1 MTTKG
6 SKRWWW
12 IGGLAAIAAGIAYWL
27 LSSSAAAVS
36 DVPTFAVQ
44 RGNLQINVLQG
55 GEIRALKN
63 FEVKSEI
70 EYPTKIMSLIPEGY
84 LITEEDV
91 KDGKVLVEL
100 DPSDIKDKITTHDI
114 EFQTTVAT
122 YIDVDEN
129 REIVRSENQSL
140 VRDAK
145 TAATFALMDFE
156 KYLGKKVA
164 ASVLKSR
171 GLPDSIE
178 ALDQYVMT
186 MESASKPAR
195 VSLNREPGSAAAKAE
210 KPEAPVPAPA
220 AKKPAPQPPHRTD
233 FVKILDE
240 DKTDDGEAEQ
250 KLGQLKGELL
260 LHQGEFSLAKQT
272 IEASNKL
279 AEKGFITKS
288 ALENDQVTY
297 AKVELSVKT
306 AEVALDLFRRYEF
319 PKQGEQFLGS
329 YQDSLHKL
337 QRTIRENRSRMAQAE
352 SKFETAKRRY
362 EMELAKKEDLERQ
375 LKACVIKATQPGLVA
390 YGPISSGSAYRYSE
404 PIEEGAAVRLRQTI
418 LTIPNMEAMGVH
430 VSVHESQVKKV
441 RIGQRVRVRVD
452 AEPGK
457 ELFGQ
462 VAEVAV
468 LPDSTSSRYTP
479 NLKVYPCTVHIDGL
493 NDWLKPGM
501 NAKVDIIVSDLA
513 DVIYVPV
520 QSIEVENDHHFCYVN
535 TGNELQRREVSTGAF
550 NDEFIEVLKGLD
562 LGENVALTLPKR
574 SSLDAGPQDDPGSPS
589 GAPVKAGEDKKVVAK
604 KDVAAR

>member
-195 VSLNREPGSAAAKAE
+195 VSLNREPGSAAAKTE

-319 PKQGEQFLGS
+319 PKQGEQFLGT

>member
-12 IGGLAAIAAGIAYWL
+12 IGGLTAVAVGSAYWL
-27 LSSSAAAVS
+27 LGSSTAAVT

-114 EFQTTVAT
+114 EFQTTVAN

-145 TAATFALMDFE
+145 TAAAFALMDFE

-164 ASVLKSR
+164 VAVLKQR
-171 GLPDSIE
+171 GLPETIE
-178 ALDQYVMT
+178 ALDLHVAT
-186 MESASKPAR
+186 MESASKPSR
-195 VSLNREPGSAAAKAE
+195 VTLATRETAAE
-210 KPEAPVPAPA
+210 KETKSAEVKPAPA
-220 AKKPAPQPPHRTD
+220 VKKTVAAVQRID

-250 KLGQLKGELL
+250 KLGQLKGDLL
-260 LHQGEFSLAKQT
+260 LHQGELSLAQQT
-272 IEASNKL
+272 LDASAKL
-279 AEKGFITKS
+279 AEKKFITKS
-288 ALENDQVTY
+288 AFENDQVTH
-297 AKVELSVKT
+297 AKVELSVRT

-319 PKQGEQFLGS
+319 PKQCEQFLGA

-375 LKACVIKATQPGLVA
+375 LKACVIRATQTGLVA

-468 LPDSTSSRYTP
+468 LPDSSSSRYTP

-501 NAKVDIIVSDLA
+501 NAKVDIIVNDLA

-535 TGNELQRREVSTGAF
+535 TGSELERREVSTGAF
-550 NDEFIEVLKGLD
+550 NDEFIEVQKGLD
-562 LGENVALTLPKR
+562 LGENVALTVPKR
-574 SSLDAGPQDDPGSPS
+574 SSLDAEMQDEPASPP
-589 GAPVKAGEDKKVVAK
+589 GAPAKVDADKKPAK